1 MTYQLEGQMLEVCTC
16 DAICPCFSG
25 RDPDGGVCEGIL
37 AFDIERGSVGDVD
50 VAGRKVVMVAHLPG
64 NALQGGW
71 KLALL
76 VDDQA
81 NEAQQNALIQV
92 WTGKLGGP
100 VGDLAQLYGEVVA
113 VEKAAIDFNA
123 TEGTG
128 SIHIKQ
134 DADAIAEAE
143 FAGLKGPTGR
153 PTTLV
158 DPLLGSIPGS
168 PFYAATASTYRRYAT
183 RYGMADV
190 DISDHNAIHGAFRYE
205 A

>member
-1 MTYQLEGQMLEVCTC
+1 MTYRLEGQMLEVCSC

-37 AFDIERGSVGDVD
+37 AFDIEQGSVGEVD
-50 VAGRKVVMVAHLPG
+50 VSGRKVVMVAHLPG
-64 NALQGGW
+64 NVFSGGW

-81 NEAQQNALIQV
+81 SQAQHDALIQV

-100 VGDLAQLYGEVVA
+100 VGDLAQLYGELVA
-113 VEKAAIDFNA
+113 VEKASVDFNA

-128 SIHIKQ
+128 SLRIKQ
-134 DADAIAEAE
+134 QADSIVEAE

-153 PTTLV
+153 PTTLT
-158 DPLLGSIPGS
+158 DPLMGSIPGA
-168 PFYAATASTYRRYAT
+168 PFYAATASTYRRNGA
-183 RYGMADV
+183 RYGLTDV
-190 DISDHNAIHGAFRYE
+190 DISDHNTIHGAFRFE
-205 A
+205 G